1 MRIAIFGAGAV
12 GSLMAARLALA
23 GSDVTVF
30 ARGPNADAIA
40 ERGGILLRD
49 IRGEHLAHL
58 RLARTAADAG
68 AIDAIIVT
76 TKGHQHV
83 EAARAIAPLL
93 TADQPVAFAVNGLP
107 WWYGANV
114 ALPGVDPARDPA
126 RLALDPTGE
135 IGRLVG
141 IGRTV
146 GAVIH
151 SPNTIEAPGVVA
163 NRTEQNALVLGAV
176 DAAFE
181 PRLAPLRQA
190 LRAAGIDSGED
201 RPIRTEIWK
210 KLMYTMCMGPMASL
224 TGLRNG
230 QIRSDPDLIA
240 ILDKVSAEGV
250 AIARAHGVDIDFRI
264 EIPAT
269 GAIVNHKQSMLQ
281 DVERGRRPEY
291 EPIIGL
297 PRAYAHAAGLA
308 CPTIDAMAS
317 LLKGRL
323 QGAELL

>member
-1 MRIAIFGAGAV
+1 MRIAVFGAGAV
-12 GSLMAARLALA
+12 GSLMAARLGLA
-23 GSDVTVF
+23 GNDVTVF
-30 ARGPNADAIA
+30 ARGAHADAIA
-40 ERGGILLRD
+40 ERGHIVLKD
-49 IRGEHLAHL
+49 IRGEHHARV
-58 RLARTAADAG
+58 RLARTAAEAG
-68 AIDAIIVT
+68 PVDAILVT

-126 RLALDPTGE
+126 RLTLDPDGE
-135 IGRLVG
+135 IGRLIG
-141 IGRTV
+141 IPRTV

-176 DAAFE
+176 EPAFE

-190 LRAAGIDSGED
+190 LRAAGIDSSED

-210 KLMYTMCMGPMASL
+210 KLMYTMCMGPMASI

-230 QIRSDPDLIA
+230 QIRSDRDLIA
-240 ILDKVSAEGV
+240 ILEKVSAEGV
-250 AIARAHGVDIDFRI
+250 TIARAHGQPIDFKI

-297 PRAYAHAAGLA
+297 PRAYAHAAGIP

-317 LLKGRL
+317 LLKGKL
-323 QGAELL
+323 AAADLL